1 MLPKGRQT
9 PAGVPKL
16 ASAATLASAAQ
27 AAAFAPQFAG
37 VAFSTGT
44 ILAFFNCTSMYK
56 SSAGVEDRANKTE
69 SLLSGHSCRFHDW
82 DIGDVSP
89 GSLEKF

>member
-1 MLPKGRQT
+1 MTVASMLPKGRQT

-27 AAAFAPQFAG
+27 AAALAPQFAG

-56 SSAGVEDRANKTE
+56 WSAGVEYRANQTG
-69 SLLSGHSCRFHDW
+69 SLAPRQFCKFHD
-82 DIGDVSP
+82 
-89 GSLEKF
+89 